1 MPVFLSSQRI
11 SIYLSTDGEVN
22 TLPILKEMFRLKKD
36 VSTMNHVLLLKA

>member
-1 MPVFLSSQRI
+1 MPVFLNSQRI

-36 VSTMNHVLLLKA
+36 VST